1 MTLQQFLL
9 ILWARRKLVLFTFL
23 ATVLTATVVSLL
35 LPEEFTASADLL
47 LDVKSPD
54 PVAGMVLP
62 GLMAPSYMATQ
73 VDIIKSDRVAMRVV
87 KALRMDENP
96 NLQTQWQEATEGKG
110 QIGSWLATLLQKKLE
125 VKPSRDSNIIALSY
139 SGSNPAFAAALANAF
154 AQAYIDVNLELRIEP
169 ARQSAQWFD
178 SQMKLHRERL
188 DKAQAALSDYQ
199 QKSGIVATD
208 ERLDYETQ
216 KLNELSNQLTTA
228 QAQGTDSSSKRK
240 SSGRSDTL
248 PEVMQSGLVSQLKG
262 DIARLEARLKEVSGN
277 FGVNHPQYLRS
288 QAELEELKNRMNAEV
303 DRITS
308 SIGTAGNISKQKV
321 VELIASVDAQKN
333 RILELKK
340 QRDEINLLVREV
352 ETAQRAFD
360 AVGQRTTQSR
370 LESQSI
376 QNNVSILNPATE
388 PLSASKPRVKL
399 NMLIGTFLGTLLSIA
414 TALSLELVRRRL
426 RSPDDV
432 TLALDLPVL
441 AILEPE
447 ATKKSW
453 LQFWR
458 HLPGR
463 LPRLFPLRRA
473 RAA

>member
-23 ATVLTATVVSLL
+23 ATVFTATVVSLL

-110 QIGSWLATLLQKKLE
+110 QIGPWLAGLLQRKLD
-125 VKPSRDSNIIALSY
+125 VKPSRESNVIAIGY
-139 SGSNPAFAAALANAF
+139 SGSSPAFAAAMANAY

-169 ARQSAQWFD
+169 ARQNAKWFD
-178 SQMKLHRERL
+178 EQSKQYRERL
-188 DKAQAALSDYQ
+188 DAAQNALSDYQ

-216 KLNELSNQLTTA
+216 KLNELSTQLTVA

-240 SSGRSDTL
+240 STGSADTM

-277 FGVNHPQYLRS
+277 LGENHPQYLRS
-288 QAELEELKNRMNAEV
+288 QAELAELKSRMNAEIG
-303 DRITS
+303 RITS
-308 SIGTAGNISKQKV
+308 SIGTAGNISKQKEA
-321 VELIASVDAQKN
+321 ELIAAVNTQKM
-333 RILELKK
+333 RILELRK

-376 QNNVSILNPATE
+376 QTNVAVLNPATE
-388 PLSASKPRVKL
+388 PLNAAKPKVMRNILLSV
-399 NMLIGTFLGTLLSIA
+399 FFGTLLGIGV
-414 TALSLELVRRRL
+414 ALTLELLHRRI
-426 RSPDDV
+426 RSPEDLG
-432 TLALDLPVL
+432 LALDLPVL

-447 ATKKSW
+447 ARSGTW
-453 LQFWR
+453 LDR
-458 HLPGR
+458 LGKLLPGR
-463 LPRLFPLRRA
+463 RPQTA
-473 RAA
+473 